1 MIALKEAIQ
10 IIEDVARSKHGVK
23 PSFDSG
29 TVMLALM
36 RIDEEKT
43 IGRPSLMKSLNLH
56 EAQAKTLIKRLKES
70 GLVTSDRVLGL
81 SLTEKGKSVLESV
94 KSVVTLSKEC
104 VEIATLGW
112 TTAGAVI
119 SQGAKLLNKMS
130 VSSLRD
136 LGVSLGAQAV
146 LLVVKEGGELVMP
159 PKSLNEDETVRSIRI
174 EIKKKFDLKD
184 GDLLTL
190 VTPCD
195 KTLLSRIVLSYAKLL
210 D

>member
-1 MIALKEAIQ
+1 
-10 IIEDVARSKHGVK
+10 
-23 PSFDSG
+23 
-29 TVMLALM
+29 MLALM

-104 VEIATLGW
+104 IEITTLGW

-159 PKSLNEDETVRSIRI
+159 PRSLNEDETVRSIRI
-174 EIKKKFDLKD
+174 EIAKKFDLKD